1 MCSRRLEWLE
11 QQLQCN
17 NPETFEV
24 LLEQQR
30 LVDLLRSLSKHIK
43 SMGRDM
49 DKKKEEL
56 RRKIVEI
63 DWKMFRRLR
72 FPLNV
77 S

>member
-1 MCSRRLEWLE
+1 M
-11 QQLQCN
+11 
-17 NPETFEV
+17 

-63 DWKMFRRLR
+63 DWKLFQRLR

-77 S
+77 NETIL